1 MSIGHSPDTP
11 QYTSDSKKANPT
23 QEEMNEGKRR
33 IEGSLAP
40 STSMGIDQGVDV
52 AMKFK

>member
-11 QYTSDSKKANPT
+11 QYTSDSKKDNPT

-33 IEGSLAP
+33 IEGSMAP
-40 STSMGIDQGVDV
+40 STGTQGVDL
-52 AMKFK
+52 AMKFG